1 MEERALRH
9 LEASRGA
16 GGDSDSDSTL
26 ESDPVLDA
34 LQHSDDS
41 VSRHH
46 TYNRYHIQMVIYESA
61 KNRKGQSGIVDK
73 FAFLWCLLRSMKKQG
88 KTVFS
93 VAVFLSGGKCV

>member
-9 LEASRGA
+9 LEASWEA

-41 VSRHH
+41 VSR
-46 TYNRYHIQMVIYESA
+46 RIIQ
-61 KNRKGQSGIVDK
+61 
-73 FAFLWCLLRSMKKQG
+73 
-88 KTVFS
+88 
-93 VAVFLSGGKCV
+93 